1 MLTAGCCM
9 YLCVYGGGS
18 PLAQRQ
24 FYLLQAAEAEVEPRL
39 SVERARLCVDSL
51 RQHFA
56 DRVANLQSLWQRW
69 EQRLDASRQTTQ
81 RWTQTMTDSNKVPG
95 LLRYSL
101 LLSPFR
107 KRCFRLIIN
116 HFNVLFFQG
125 FNYFN

>member
-9 YLCVYGGGS
+9 YLCACGGGS

-95 LLRYSL
+95 LLHYSL
-101 LLSPFR
+101 LLLLFHKS
-107 KRCFRLIIN
+107 KRCFGLMI
-116 HFNVLFFQG
+116 NVLFYQG